1 MNADELSRERG
12 KMILRKIIR
21 RLFGYKPGS
30 NMNSIVY
37 GPPSDLYE
45 DEESS
50 CDKEFNPAQ
59 NIGPIVYGPPIRRR
73 SNHPVR
79 RPGNHSYMDEKDY
92 SEDDND
98 TENTGRTN
106 GKRRV

>member
-1 MNADELSRERG
+1 
-12 KMILRKIIR
+12 
-21 RLFGYKPGS
+21 
-30 NMNSIVY
+30 MNSIVY